1 MTDDKF
7 DLRYDMIVLD
17 ESAGFMNNFDEGV
30 MNHKEIE
37 IWNFRTQMIKYTPKM
52 VLMDGDISQ
61 RSLRFASSFG
71 KLLYVRNNSNEWQ
84 TAYLCVLRPPN
95 CF

>member
-37 IWNFRTQMIKYTPKM
+37 I
-52 VLMDGDISQ
+52 
-61 RSLRFASSFG
+61 
-71 KLLYVRNNSNEWQ
+71 
-84 TAYLCVLRPPN
+84 
-95 CF
+95 